1 MEQDIRFCTTPDG
14 VRLAYATV
22 GEGPPLVKVAH
33 WLSHL
38 EYDWDSPVWR
48 HWLNELSG
56 RHRLV
61 RYDERGC
68 GLSDRHVDDLSLEAW
83 VQDLETVIDT
93 LGLERFPLLGTSQGG
108 PVAVTYAVR
117 HPEKVSHLI
126 LYGSFAQGWAKF
138 NNAPH
143 VVERMQ
149 ALLTIIRTGWGQDNP
164 AFRQIF
170 TSWFIPEATTEQKR
184 WFNDLERITMAPETA
199 ARCIVEF
206 GNFDVLDLLPQVAVP
221 TLVLHARDDALVPFG
236 AGRQLASTIPDAR
249 LVSLESKNH
258 ILLEAEP
265 AWPRF
270 LNEVRR
276 FLGVEPEGLTAD
288 HWDQLS
294 ALFKRALALPPDER
308 DALLDQAHRDN
319 PTLRR
324 ELESLLA
331 ADAQAGLT
339 EDLDKALKA
348 SLVSWSATATIQPG
362 RAISHYTI
370 LDKLGAGG
378 MGVVYKARDTDLDRL
393 VALKFLPPQ
402 LNAHAEAKQR
412 FVHEAKAAS
421 ALDHTNICT
430 IYEIGET
437 DDRQCFIA
445 MAFYDGETLKQKIER
460 GPLPLGAI
468 LDYTGQVAEGLSRAH
483 EAGIVHRDVK
493 PANVMVTGRGKI
505 KLLDFGIA
513 KMADVDLTKTGST
526 IGTAAYMS
534 PEQARGLAVDHR
546 SDLWSLGVVLYEM
559 LTGQRPFLG
568 DYQPAIVYEIVHEEP
583 EPVSTLRPEAPE
595 TLARI
600 VEKLLRKTPDE
611 RYPDA
616 EALLAD
622 LRSPEQMPEAVQS
635 PTPSRKPAAAGRS
648 RVWVYGAAA
657 LFLIVLALVGR
668 ALLTPGQAPIDS
680 IAVLPLAN
688 FSGDPEQAY
697 FADGMTE
704 EVIAVL
710 GRIEALRV
718 ISRTSMMRYK
728 QTTKSLPEIAQ
739 ELGVAAVVEGSVEQ
753 DGDRVRIDVR
763 LIDGA
768 SEERLWEH
776 EFEREMRDVLALRQD
791 VARSIARE
799 IEITLSSEEE
809 ARLADAP
816 VVNPEA
822 FDWYLKGVQAL
833 HLRDLDAYERAAGY
847 FEQSIAID
855 ASFAPAHAR
864 LAFSY
869 ALQWDL
875 SPDAMATAREAVETA
890 LRLDPS
896 LSEAYVATGLIQ
908 QFYDWNWESAEQ
920 AFRQAVQVNP
930 GNDEAHHELAQ
941 LLMRRGR
948 FEDAIAAENRAL
960 FYNPLSALYRS
971 GLGEIYLYYRQYD
984 RAIDEINKALD
995 LEPDRSIAYYW
1006 LGRVYLHQA
1015 RYDDALAAWERTPRG
1030 MGWLG
1035 EIYAQWGRREEAL
1048 QRADELMAQLE
1059 GEDMYTLWG
1068 LSLIYAGLNE
1078 KDQALDWLE
1087 RAYAS
1092 PSPSAILTYL
1102 KVEPTLDP
1110 LRSEP
1115 RFQALLAKTGL
1126 E

>member
-1 MEQDIRFCTTPDG
+1 MEQDIRFCTAPDG
-14 VRLAYATV
+14 VRIAYATV
-22 GEGPPLVKVAH
+22 GKGSPLVKAAS
-33 WLSHL
+33 WLGHL
-38 EYDWDSPVWR
+38 EFDWNSPVWR
-48 HWLNELSG
+48 HWLNEFS
-56 RHRLV
+56 RHHTLV

-68 GLSDRHVDDLSLEAW
+68 GLSDWEVDDFSLEAW
-83 VQDLETVIDT
+83 VQDLETVVDT
-93 LGLERFPLLGTSQGG
+93 LGLERFPLLGLSQGG
-108 PVAVTYAVR
+108 PVAVAYAVR

-126 LYGSFAQGWAKF
+126 LVGSYARGWLKRTTKQKHFEQAD
-138 NNAPH
+138 
-143 VVERMQ
+143 
-149 ALLTIIRTGWGQDNP
+149 ALLELVKHGWGGNNP
-164 AFRQIF
+164 AFRQVF
-170 TSWFIPEATTEQKR
+170 TTLFMPEATTEQMR
-184 WFNDLERITMAPETA
+184 WFSELQRVSTSPENAVKFLSAFYTIDVRDLA
-199 ARCIVEF
+199 
-206 GNFDVLDLLPQVAVP
+206 PQVAVP
-221 TLVLHARDDALVPFG
+221 TLLLHAREDTVTPFE
-236 AGRQLASTIPDAR
+236 AGRELAAMIPDAR
-249 LVSLESKNH
+249 LVPLEGKNH
-258 ILLEAEP
+258 ILLEGEP

-270 LNEVRR
+270 LAEART
-276 FLGVEPEGLTAD
+276 FLGVEPGRLDTD
-288 HWDQLS
+288 QWDQLS
-294 ALFKRALALPPDER
+294 ALFKRALDLPRDER

-319 PTLRR
+319 PALRR
-324 ELESLLA
+324 ELESLLD

-348 SLVSWSATATIQPG
+348 SLASWSDSSTIKLG
-362 RAISHYTI
+362 RTVSHYTI
-370 LDKLGAGG
+370 LEKLGAGG

-393 VALKFLPPQ
+393 VALKFLPSQ
-402 LNAHAEAKQR
+402 LSAHTEAKQR
-412 FVHEAKAAS
+412 FIHEAKAAS

-437 DDRQCFIA
+437 DDHQCFIA
-445 MAFYDGETLKQKIER
+445 MAFYDGETIKQKIER
-460 GPLPLGAI
+460 GPLSLDDI
-468 LDYTGQVAEGLSRAH
+468 LDYMVQVAQGLSRAH

-493 PANVMVTGRGKI
+493 PANVMVTGRGTV

-513 KMADVDLTKTGST
+513 KMADVDLTKTGAT

-559 LTGQRPFLG
+559 LTGQRPFSG

-583 EPVSTLRPEAPE
+583 EPVRTLRPEAPE
-595 TLARI
+595 TLVRI

-622 LRSPEQMPEAVQS
+622 LRSPEPMPEAVKS
-635 PTPSRKPAAAGRS
+635 PASSRKPASLGRS
-648 RVWVYGAAA
+648 SVWVYGAAA
-657 LFLIVLALVGR
+657 VLLIVLAFVGH
-668 ALLTPGQAPIDS
+668 ALLTPERAPIDS

-688 FSGDPEQAY
+688 FSGAPEQAY

-704 EVIAVL
+704 ELIAVL

-763 LIDGA
+763 LIDGT
-768 SEERLWEH
+768 SEERLWEQ

-791 VARSIARE
+791 VARAIARE

-809 ARLADAP
+809 ARLAEAP

-847 FEQSIAID
+847 FEQSIGID

-875 SPDAMATAREAVETA
+875 SPEAMATARRAVETA
-890 LRLDPS
+890 LRIDPF

-908 QFYDWNWESAEQ
+908 QFYDWNWDAAEQ
-920 AFRQAVQVNP
+920 AFQQAIRVNP

-984 RAIDEINKALD
+984 RATDEINKALD

-1006 LGRVYLHQA
+1006 LGRVYLHQE

-1035 EIYAQWGRREEAL
+1035 EIYAKWGRREEAL
-1048 QRADELMAQLE
+1048 QRADELMAQWE

-1078 KDQALDWLE
+1078 KEEAMDWLE

-1102 KVEPTLDP
+1102 KVEPTLDS

-1115 RFQALLAKTGL
+1115 RFQALLTKIGL